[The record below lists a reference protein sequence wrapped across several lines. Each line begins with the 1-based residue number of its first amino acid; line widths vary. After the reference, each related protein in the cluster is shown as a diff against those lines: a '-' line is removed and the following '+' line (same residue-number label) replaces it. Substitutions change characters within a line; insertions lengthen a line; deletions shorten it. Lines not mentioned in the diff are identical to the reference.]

1 MAAFEI
7 KYPKGATPLDPD
19 ERSGLIPDC
28 ITTQGELN
36 ALEQENIL
44 EAQQWA
50 LKKKKNLLKIDF
62 VLELHKKMFNQVWK
76 WAGLTRTTDKNI
88 GVQWDQVTPK
98 LGELLA
104 NTEYRIENQPD
115 DLEQIILEFHHKL
128 VAIHAFPNGNGRH
141 ARLITNLLLIQS
153 GKEPFT
159 WGASTSTDTII
170 TEGAIRDDY
179 ITALQAADNRNYD
192 LLLKFARS

>member
-19 ERSGLIPDC
+19 ERSGLIPDY